1 MAMDGVQNGP
11 LKRLFPTR
19 TAGKR
24 PYNGFGPR
32 LRKWGTGSVIAFIG
46 CQAEVSHP
54 PETAAHTQQMNPFAP
69 HSEAQATT
77 QAQPT
82 ASGGAAWHP
91 RDFSASWTG
100 LTAVLL
106 LWMFGGMAGAAP
118 LRAHERWIWTELIGF
133 DNQQPDLGVAQY
145 LDTAGFVPTAV
156 CLLIGS
162 PDFVLS
168 HRGIEKE
175 AELAPEYCSREGHEF
190 NQERKRQVW
199 TNHQLRA
206 LVRGLRGRGV
216 QVYLSLFATY
226 TRDKSHR
233 EWISDHREVLHVR
246 KSSGFAWALNCLSR
260 LNDGSYFEDYFATQM
275 VRTLRDYE
283 FDGWHGADGWGPLSG
298 PLHEVSFSDDMI
310 DQFAA
315 TPGMKLPEVVTRRCV
330 FDVPKLT
337 ARADW
342 ILKHK
347 RAEWSEFY
355 AERWARFWKTIV
367 TALHGAEK
375 KAVVNSAWGRA
386 PFESLYRYGIDYQ
399 RIAATGVDGIIVE
412 TVAAGLAMDP
422 RLANEDRHDDFLSML
437 MLLRACVPDTRLIF
451 LHNAHDV
458 VEQWDALR
466 HIPTVLEREIY
477 SLANVFHTKP
487 DGTLRPSADGF
498 LLCLGDGLKRDEWR
512 WLEERWT
519 LAFSPLPQ
527 RVLGATVVWSDA
539 AFRAQMDDYLKT
551 RAWDTHRL
559 LSHLMA
565 DGAIVQSTIPVNAV
579 AKARG
584 ALLVPNAH
592 LLPPDE
598 LAAVMD
604 YRGGPVML
612 IGRKTG
618 ALPKAEMEFSDVH
631 PPYEF
636 WCGVYGAKPVASAEI
651 SKDATEPPQ
660 DDVMSRADPRGYWDH
675 LPYRK
680 VSPGFI
686 KTCAQTLLSISTTIT
701 ADSANGA
708 VALMPVESADGRIRL
723 AIKNRTASY
732 ARPQI
737 DIGRPVRSVEVR
749 GSFPSVAI
757 RPDGSKFSLR
767 VPGRGITI
775 VDVVPEAE

>member
-1 MAMDGVQNGP
+1 
-11 LKRLFPTR
+11 
-19 TAGKR
+19 
-24 PYNGFGPR
+24 
-32 LRKWGTGSVIAFIG
+32 
-46 CQAEVSHP
+46 
-54 PETAAHTQQMNPFAP
+54 
-69 HSEAQATT
+69 
-77 QAQPT
+77 
-82 ASGGAAWHP
+82 
-91 RDFSASWTG
+91 
-100 LTAVLL
+100 
-106 LWMFGGMAGAAP
+106 MAGAAP

>member
-1 MAMDGVQNGP
+1 
-11 LKRLFPTR
+11 
-19 TAGKR
+19 
-24 PYNGFGPR
+24 
-32 LRKWGTGSVIAFIG
+32 
-46 CQAEVSHP
+46 
-54 PETAAHTQQMNPFAP
+54 
-69 HSEAQATT
+69 
-77 QAQPT
+77 
-82 ASGGAAWHP
+82 
-91 RDFSASWTG
+91 
-100 LTAVLL
+100 LL
-106 LWMFGGMAGAAP
+106 LWIFGGVAGAAP

-168 HRGIEKE
+168 HPGIETE
-175 AELAPEYCSREGHEF
+175 RELAPEYCSRDGHEF

-199 TNHQLRA
+199 TNHQLRS
-206 LVRGLRGRGV
+206 LIRGLRGRGV

-260 LNDGSYFEDYFATQM
+260 LNDGSYFEDYFARQM
-275 VRTLRDYE
+275 VRTLGDYE

-298 PLHEVSFSDDMI
+298 PLHEVPFSDDMI
-310 DQFAA
+310 GQFAA
-315 TPGMKLPEVVTRRCV
+315 TPGMKLPDVVTQRCV
-330 FDVPKLT
+330 FDVAKLT

-342 ILKHK
+342 ILKHR

-355 AERWARFWKTIV
+355 AMRWARFWKTMV

-375 KAVVNSAWGRA
+375 KAVMNSAWGRA

-399 RIAATGVDGIIVE
+399 RIAAAGVDGIIVE

-437 MLLRACVPDTRLIF
+437 LLLRACVPDTRLIF

-477 SLANVFHTKP
+477 SLANVFHIKP
-487 DGTLRPSADGF
+487 DGSLRPSADGF

-519 LAFSPLPQ
+519 LAFSPIPQ
-527 RVLGATVVWSDA
+527 RVLGATVVWSDT
-539 AFRAQMDDYLKT
+539 AFRAQMADYLKT
-551 RAWDTHRL
+551 RAWDTHHL
-559 LSHLMA
+559 LSHVMA
-565 DGAIVQSTIPVNAV
+565 EGAVVQSTIHVSAV

-584 ALLVPNAH
+584 ALLVPNSH

-598 LAAVMD
+598 LATVLG
-604 YRGGPVML
+604 YRGGPIML

-618 ALPKAEMEFSDVH
+618 TLPKADVEFCDVH
-631 PPYEF
+631 SPDVL
-636 WCGVYGAKPVASAEI
+636 WCGVYGTKPASPPKITQDDAEP
-651 SKDATEPPQ
+651 SP
-660 DDVMSRADPRGYWDH
+660 DDVMSLADPRGYWDH

-686 KTCAQTLLSISTTIT
+686 KACAQTLQSISTTIT
-701 ADSANGA
+701 ADSVNGA
-708 VALMPVESADGRIRL
+708 VALMPAESADGRIRL

-749 GSFPSVAI
+749 SSFPSVAI
-757 RPDGSKFSLR
+757 RPNGSKFSLR
-767 VPGRGITI
+767 VPGRGITV
-775 VDVVPEAE
+775 VDVVPVTE